1 MVDRQSELD
10 LPPPPRKTNGPVRK
24 KARFAGL
31 SRSQLFAG
39 LFVAIALIWSMWVTK
54 RLLTPPGDHLV
65 AARLSNIVGEYVQ
78 AQARSSAPPAQ
89 VEAEM
94 KAFMAA
100 LDGELQKR
108 SAQGDVVL
116 VGEAVLT
123 KNVPDI
129 TDGLRRAVYAAGIRL
144 PAPASAQRQQPMQQS
159 LAPAVVPNLPPDP
172 STEPFQGFD
181 PMTAGADV
189 PAQYPAQ
196 PVTGRPT
203 PSVSTFGGPGD
214 GNGQ

>member
-1 MVDRQSELD
+1 MVDRQSELN
-10 LPPPPRKTNGPVRK
+10 LPSPPPKADRLHRK
-24 KARFAGL
+24 KARYAGL
-31 SRSQLFAG
+31 SRAQLLAG
-39 LFVAIALIWSMWVTK
+39 LMVAGALVWSMWVTK
-54 RLLTPPGDHLV
+54 KLLTPPSDHLV

-89 VEAEM
+89 VEADM

-108 SAQGDVVL
+108 GERGDVVL

-129 TDGLRRAVYAAGIRL
+129 TDSLRRAVYAAGIKL
-144 PAPASAQRQQPMQQS
+144 PAPASSQRQQAMPAPA
-159 LAPAVVPNLPPDP
+159 LAPNMPPDP
-172 STEPFQGFD
+172 SLEPFQGFD
-181 PMTAGADV
+181 PMAAGAEAPPHDTAE
-189 PAQYPAQ
+189 PKISRAA
-196 PVTGRPT
+196 